1 MDVSRVLYMGAI
13 YLTESVQYL
22 IAAGSLSLEA
32 VVDKYRLHGCWRKK
46 CTAVLGRVN
55 MVCLKKE
62 RGGEKA

>member
-1 MDVSRVLYMGAI
+1 MDVSRVLYMGTI

-32 VVDKYRLHGCWRKK
+32 VVDKCRLHGCWRKK
-46 CTAVLGRVN
+46 YAAVLGRVN